1 MGFWAWF
8 LIWSV
13 LIVLTLAGFAQ
24 VLYSLYK
31 KGIALQKVVEPLLPK
46 LEALQRAAE
55 RSPQI
60 EQPESAVLSDPVE
73 QMKVRLAIL
82 RRKQKKRDAKE
93 HMLINRVKRSR
104 N

>member
-8 LIWSV
+8 LIWSA

-24 VLYSLYK
+24 VLYSLYQ

-46 LEALQRAAE
+46 LEALQRATE
-55 RSPQI
+55 RSQPT
-60 EQPESAVLSDPVE
+60 EQPESALLSDPVE
-73 QMKVRLAIL
+73 QMKLRLTIL

-93 HMLINRVKRSR
+93 HMLINRLKRSR
-104 N
+104 D